1 MATVTLR
8 LQRLRDEDGTTDLDE
23 EKEGCKH
30 AAVKDWNNSSYT
42 EAIWTSKHTTC
53 HCNTDGNDVHM
64 PLDDIPKVEG
74 REDFLLDCTVLLE
87 EKAGTNLPALIGY
100 LDARR
105 LGSRIRGTWRR
116 CGVVD
121 NISCIQGPAQPLVI
135 IHHPHISTAPL
146 SRGWGVQRDV

>member
-1 MATVTLR
+1 
-8 LQRLRDEDGTTDLDE
+8 
-23 EKEGCKH
+23 
-30 AAVKDWNNSSYT
+30 
-42 EAIWTSKHTTC
+42 
-53 HCNTDGNDVHM
+53 M
-64 PLDDIPKVEG
+64 PVDDIPKVEG

-121 NISCIQGPAQPLVI
+121 NVSCIQGPAQPLVI

-146 SRGWGVQRDV
+146 SRGWGFRGMYRPTCFAASTLSLWVLSGQRRAWALCIYKKYTWSIGNYAIWCTITGPSSCRSLNFKL